1 MERTRRAKT
10 VDEPCASGRAR
21 RSSLAAR
28 LVPALGAL
36 LLAGCP
42 GGGNDPAPST
52 HVISGTISGP
62 GAAGATVV
70 LSGAASDSVQAD
82 ETGWYAF
89 GGLRDG
95 DYAVTPSRTGSTFT
109 PASRPVTL
117 AGDSVAGQDFTAA
130 AVGGHA
136 IAGKISGADAA
147 GVTVTLSGAAALTAS
162 TTTGDDG
169 TYRFEGYPDGDY
181 TVSPSKLGD
190 VFSPADR
197 SVTLAAAD
205 VTGADFSVAV
215 AGATATVDRVEPAAS
230 AAIGGSGVSTNVV
243 LTNWTAS
250 GLGDIAVQA
259 WIEQGEAR
267 RRAIWVTVAGTCA
280 PASVPGVFLP
290 GTCTF
295 GFWVYAS
302 NTNPG
307 TGTLAPGSATL
318 AVELVKGAAST
329 VLHALRVPIT
339 LVASRSISGRISGST
354 GVSLSALAAA
364 DGRTWGLYT
373 GGADTYSMTGLP
385 AGGFTITPS
394 KSGYQFSPASRLVDV
409 SAADATGVD
418 FSAAPQGATLTLD
431 RVDVPSP
438 TAVLGGT
445 SVAYTAILTNWT
457 AGALASIGV
466 DNWIEQGS
474 ARRAAFG
481 TLVSAPCSA
490 SNGQLPPGT
499 CAFPFSF
506 GVSNAYA
513 GTGTLVPGSATLAVE
528 LDRNGTVVQ
537 TIRVPITLATP

>member
-10 VDEPCASGRAR
+10 VDEPCASRRTR
-21 RSSLAAR
+21 RSFLAAR
-28 LVPALGAL
+28 VAAALGAVW
-36 LLAGCP
+36 LAGCP
-42 GGGNDPAPST
+42 GGGKDPAPST
-52 HVISGTISGP
+52 HVISGTITGP
-62 GAAGATVV
+62 GAAGATVE

-95 DYAVTPSRTGSTFT
+95 DYAVTPAHTGYTFT
-109 PASRPVTL
+109 PASRLVTM
-117 AGDSVAGQDFTAA
+117 AGEAVAGQDFTA
-130 AVGGHA
+130 VTVGHA
-136 IAGKISGADAA
+136 IGGKISGADAA

-162 TTTGDDG
+162 TKTGDDG

-205 VTGADFSVAV
+205 VTGADFSVAA

-280 PASVPGVFLP
+280 PASLPGVFLP

-307 TGTLAPGSATL
+307 TGTLAPGSAML
-318 AVELVKGAAST
+318 AVELVQGAAST

-354 GVSLSALAAA
+354 GVTLSAVAAA

-385 AGGFTITPS
+385 AGVFTITPS
-394 KSGYQFSPASRLVDV
+394 KEGYTFSPASRTVDV
-409 SAADATGVD
+409 SAADATAVD
-418 FSAAPQGATLTLD
+418 FSAA
-431 RVDVPSP
+431 R
-438 TAVLGGT
+438 
-445 SVAYTAILTNWT
+445 
-457 AGALASIGV
+457 
-466 DNWIEQGS
+466 
-474 ARRAAFG
+474 
-481 TLVSAPCSA
+481 
-490 SNGQLPPGT
+490 
-499 CAFPFSF
+499 
-506 GVSNAYA
+506 
-513 GTGTLVPGSATLAVE
+513 
-528 LDRNGTVVQ
+528 
-537 TIRVPITLATP
+537 